1 MTRLDTTRFAAML
14 LGLAITLTALEPAS
28 AAAQTFRRP
37 TACDSCIAN
46 WFYFD
51 EDAASGP
58 DDDWNCAGSSYDG
71 HRGSDFSLAGG
82 NGAIATGYDV
92 VAGADGVVETA
103 MDGFY
108 DRCTSCP
115 AAGADSMCGLGF
127 GSGFGNHVRIRHGST
142 YVVYAHMR
150 TGSIRVSPG
159 DTVTCGQVIGQIGS
173 SGCTTGAHLHFETRT
188 STAYTSAFDPF
199 QGPCSPTSPSRWT
212 SQGPHRGLPG
222 GTCDGTPPPPTCPS
236 GWYPIWTCEGSAR
249 RRCIDGVQM
258 TEECGPGSCESR
270 PVGTDDVCDA
280 DSDSY
285 ATDEG
290 DCDDRNG
297 AVHPG
302 AREVCGNGLDDDCS
316 GGDEACASMP
326 DASVPPMIDAA
337 IIAEADAA
345 LEAPDAYVPPGV
357 DAGRFPDAARPM
369 DAGAVTTR
377 DAGPMGGGRISGGCG
392 CAARRADATAS
403 SIALASSL
411 ALLALARRRRHRA

>member
-1 MTRLDTTRFAAML
+1 MSARGHVLATLVLVLVVGAATHW
-14 LGLAITLTALEPAS
+14 LGPSRAS
-28 AAAQTFRRP
+28 AQQFRRP
-37 TACDSCIAN
+37 TACDGCIAN

-51 EDAASGP
+51 ENSADGV

-82 NGAIATGYDV
+82 NGAIDTGYDV
-92 VAGADGVVETA
+92 VAAADGVVETA
-103 MDGFY
+103 TDGFY
-108 DRCTSCP
+108 DHCTSCP

-173 SGCTTGAHLHFETRT
+173 SGCTTGAHLHFEPRT

-199 QGPCSPTSPSRWT
+199 QGPCSPTSPSRWV
-212 SQGPHRGLPG
+212 SQGPHRGMPAPS
-222 GTCDGTPPPPTCPS
+222 CDGSPPPPTCPS
-236 GWYPIWTCEGSAR
+236 GWYTIWTCSGSQR

-258 TEECGPGSCESR
+258 TDECGPGTCESR

-290 DCDDRNG
+290 DCDDHDG

-302 AREVCGNGLDDDCS
+302 AREVCGNGKDDDCS
-316 GGDEACASMP
+316 GGDEACPMMP
-326 DASVPPMIDAA
+326 DASVTPMIDAA
-337 IIAEADAA
+337 VIGGADAWS
-345 LEAPDAYVPPGV
+345 LPPDAYVPPGV
-357 DAGRFPDAARPM
+357 DAGPLADAARPAM
-369 DAGAVTTR
+369 DAGRPR
-377 DAGPMGGGRISGGCG
+377 DTGPVSGGGHISGGCG
-392 CAARRADATAS
+392 CRAPHGGAGARGAVLTLLLA
-403 SIALASSL
+403 ALAL
-411 ALLALARRRRHRA
+411 RRRRR